1 MGKLYF
7 VNGSPRGN
15 NSASMF
21 FIEELTKL
29 IQLENVEVNNCTIN
43 NKVNY
48 EELASSDILVITF
61 PLYVDS
67 LPSTV
72 VEFLVNLEE
81 QAKIIKKSVKVY
93 GVVNCGFF
101 EGIQN
106 RYALKILEHFCKK
119 VGYEWRFG
127 VGIGAGEFMRGTK
140 DIIPFNSEMKKD
152 AYNAFLEVSE
162 DIVSNSNKSKDNF
175 FISPKIPREM
185 FFSEGQKNWVEA
197 AKSMSVSEEKL
208 YDKPFIGSV

>member
-1 MGKLYF
+1 MEKLYF

-15 NSASMF
+15 NSASKF
-21 FIEELTKL
+21 FIDELSKL
-29 IQLENVEVNNCTIN
+29 IQNADVEINHCVIN

-48 EELASSDILVITF
+48 EELANSDTLIITF

-72 VEFLVNLEE
+72 IEFLVNLEE
-81 QAKIIKKSVKVY
+81 QAKITKKSVRVY

-101 EGIQN
+101 EGKQN
-106 RYALKILEHFCKK
+106 RHALKILEHFCKK
-119 VGYEWRFG
+119 AGYDWRFG

-140 DIIPFNSEMKKD
+140 DIIPFNSEIKKD
-152 AYNAFLEVSE
+152 AFNAFLEISE
-162 DIVSNSNKSKDNF
+162 DIINDSKGLKENF
-175 FISPKIPREM
+175 FISPKLPREM

-208 YDKPFIGSV
+208 YAKPFIESV